1 MDIWANVV
9 LLGQFRRCL
18 VETIAWQE
26 LLVHRDLPGR
36 DASLRGPLN
45 GRKRM
50 LAKGGKVPT
59 VELYDPQSDPDEMEN
74 LAAEAL
80 YQDQLNRLLGALRDG
95 VESTN
100 DPAADP

>member
-1 MDIWANVV
+1 
-9 LLGQFRRCL
+9 
-18 VETIAWQE
+18 
-26 LLVHRDLPGR
+26 
-36 DASLRGPLN
+36 
-45 GRKRM
+45 M

-59 VELYDPQSDPDEMEN
+59 VELYDLQSDPDEMEN
-74 LAAEAL
+74 LAAEAM